1 MKELAL
7 PASLSAF
14 LGITEPVIF
23 GVNLRFMKS
32 FIAGCIGG
40 ACGAMVSGILGVGAS
55 AYGITGLFGFLI
67 TTDYVWQY
75 ALVILVAAAVAFFLS
90 WSLFHDEKEEK
101 EANDKIDADNESHDS
116 KEPFVNTTAESTP
129 NTPHTVYSPLS
140 GTVIPMTEVKDPTFA
155 AEVLGKGAAVV
166 PSEGKVFSPCDGT
179 VVTIFETC
187 HAIGLMS
194 GDGTEILIH
203 VGLDTV
209 QLGGKHFTPHVKS
222 GDIVKKGDLM
232 LEFDTEAIQ
241 AAGYDITTPVI
252 ISNSYAYSSVA
263 MSAEGAVRAGDV
275 LITVTEG

>member
-1 MKELAL
+1 MEELAP

-14 LGITEPVIF
+14 LGMTEPVIF

-32 FIAGCIGG
+32 FMAGCMGG

-101 EANDKIDADNESHDS
+101 EANDKIDADNEYHDS
-116 KEPFVNTTAESTP
+116 KEPFVNTTAESTT
-129 NTPHTVYSPLS
+129 NTPHTVYRPLS

-166 PSEGKVFSPCDGT
+166 PSEGKVISTCEGT
-179 VVTIFETC
+179 VVTNHKTTNE
-187 HAIGLMS
+187 IGQMY
-194 GDGTEILIH
+194 GKGTE
-203 VGLDTV
+203 
-209 QLGGKHFTPHVKS
+209 
-222 GDIVKKGDLM
+222 
-232 LEFDTEAIQ
+232 
-241 AAGYDITTPVI
+241 
-252 ISNSYAYSSVA
+252 N
-263 MSAEGAVRAGDV
+263 
-275 LITVTEG
+275 